1 MAEDEAGF
9 ATDENPGD
17 CPQVGTKITLAA
29 TRPLD
34 TLAAPPPGTRR
45 SDRVCTQLGL
55 LRHRM
60 TINAIR
66 RVGRGALLAAAL
78 GLATPAL
85 GQTAVKF
92 SLDWKYEGTQA
103 PFLVAL
109 DRGYFKAEGLD
120 VTIDTAGGSVEPINR
135 LASRTYN
142 MAFADINSLIK
153 FRDQNP
159 QTPLKAI
166 FMIYS
171 NPPFAIV
178 TRKSRG
184 IARPKDLE
192 GKKLGA
198 PAADGAYAQWPIFVK
213 ANDIDAAK
221 VEILNVGFPVREPM
235 LVSGH
240 VDAITGFSFSTY
252 INVKHSGIPQDD
264 IVVMLMAN
272 YGVSLYGNAIMVS
285 PSFAADKPEAVKGF
299 LRAYLKAL
307 KETVKDPSA
316 AIDSVLKRNETAN
329 REAELDRLQLALR
342 DNILANGFG
351 GVDLARLGR
360 AIDQIALTYAFKSA
374 RPQAG
379 DIFDVSFLPPA
390 AERKVD

>member
-1 MAEDEAGF
+1 
-9 ATDENPGD
+9 
-17 CPQVGTKITLAA
+17 
-29 TRPLD
+29 
-34 TLAAPPPGTRR
+34 
-45 SDRVCTQLGL
+45 
-55 LRHRM
+55 M

-316 AIDSVLKRNETAN
+316 AINSVLKRNETAN

-342 DNILANGFG
+342 DNILTAEVKANGFG
-351 GVDLARLGR
+351 GVDLARLGK
-360 AIDQIALTYAFKSA
+360 AIDQIGLTYAFKSA

-379 DIFDVSFLPPA
+379 DIFDASFLPAA